1 MSSQDCKPS
10 WSNSFIPTKLQPYH
24 NCSEISGEEK
34 KKKPRYRHSA
44 KKLLS
49 LQRQRLSPATLL
61 LENRPLS
68 SSSGAGK
75 AAPPEPGGQEPGKQ
89 SIHPRLAAR
98 SRQGESFPR
107 EKERTHPSR
116 RDPVRHRT
124 KLLLQVTDDLR
135 ALVDLQPKLP
145 VPPPPPVRYFSCS
158 PALPPPHDGSPR
170 SHLARGQ
177 AGEGHQ
183 KFPRRPRRRRPPA
196 PAGPRAPAV
205 RWGGRDPAR
214 ARRHRA
220 RGRAASHGPGPG
232 LSAAS
237 GPWRRAGRSPC
248 RRR

>member
-145 VPPPPPVRYFSCS
+145 VPPPPPGSVFLL
-158 PALPPPHDGSPR
+158 LPPPPRRQPTEPPRAGTGRGRAPKVSPPPPSSSSPR
-170 SHLARGQ
+170 
-177 AGEGHQ
+177 
-183 KFPRRPRRRRPPA
+183 PRRPPRPCREVGGPGPRPRPP
-196 PAGPRAPAV
+196 PQSAGPRRLPRPRAGPVRRVGPLAP
-205 RWGGRDPAR
+205 
-214 ARRHRA
+214 
-220 RGRAASHGPGPG
+220 GRALTMS
-232 LSAAS
+232 
-237 GPWRRAGRSPC
+237 
-248 RRR
+248 